1 LRGSARM
8 GITCKSN
15 VLRNTLSTEVHK
27 DKTIILNPNVF
38 LLWLKTRLEKS
49 GVVFN
54 RMSLNS
60 LSDAAA
66 IPHDVIINA
75 TGVGAAKLA
84 DVQDQDVRKI
94 WGQTIVVKS
103 EYDKLFM
110 HDNGRTYTYA
120 IPRLDGTVILGGIR
134 RSGAM

>member
-1 LRGSARM
+1 M

-15 VLRNTLSTEVHK
+15 VLRNTLSTEVHQ

-38 LLWLKTRLEKS
+38 LLWLKTLLENS